1 MASLLFNTEEVR
13 KAAEIEFTNA
23 FNKQRVVLAG
33 FAKCN
38 TKEELHIVRD
48 GFYLGMCRH
57 LRLPLYNNV
66 KETIIKDMKVAAA
79 SGTPGSFEQTIQS
92 ARSAPD
98 FDKMIKSLF
107 ENAKLVNSDLPSI
120 WLTLENGRL
129 EWLETIKATHA
140 LKLKLKKHLKDDKKS
155 TARDVIDAIQVW
167 CYGLCLANPKTR
179 HVAEMWARAAKIETL
194 DQPLNGYQQ
203 ELWDPRRKEWAPV
216 DLAAQAQ
223 AERGGTTLDA
233 AWKV

>member
-13 KAAEIEFTNA
+13 KAAEIEFTNV

-79 SGTPGSFEQTIQS
+79 SGTPGLTI
-92 ARSAPD
+92 
-98 FDKMIKSLF
+98 
-107 ENAKLVNSDLPSI
+107 
-120 WLTLENGRL
+120 ENGYDFYT
-129 EWLETIKATHA
+129 EFKSSFG
-140 LKLKLKKHLKDDKKS
+140 DCPSS
-155 TARDVIDAIQVW
+155 TAR
-167 CYGLCLANPKTR
+167 LFLKPK
-179 HVAEMWARAAKIETL
+179 V
-194 DQPLNGYQQ
+194 
-203 ELWDPRRKEWAPV
+203 EL
-216 DLAAQAQ
+216 
-223 AERGGTTLDA
+223 
-233 AWKV
+233 

>member
-98 FDKMIKSLF
+98 FDKMIK
-107 ENAKLVNSDLPSI
+107 I
-120 WLTLENGRL
+120 
-129 EWLETIKATHA
+129 AT
-140 LKLKLKKHLKDDKKS
+140 KK
-155 TARDVIDAIQVW
+155 R
-167 CYGLCLANPKTR
+167 R
-179 HVAEMWARAAKIETL
+179 IETDNKMFL
-194 DQPLNGYQQ
+194 
-203 ELWDPRRKEWAPV
+203 ELLKESMAKGRNNMF
-216 DLAAQAQ
+216 
-223 AERGGTTLDA
+223 E
-233 AWKV
+233 KIFEKMK